1 MASNDAPDQFAVA
14 IRHPSAM
21 RQQFTRVRIDQHQAL
36 HRRIEARQLA
46 DPGEH
51 RLARGGSRANDRRIY
66 LVVVDQ
72 RL

>member
-1 MASNDAPDQFAVA
+1 
-14 IRHPSAM
+14 M
-21 RQQFTRVRIDQHQAL
+21 RQQFARVRIDQHQAL

-51 RLARGGSRANDRRIY
+51 RLARGGSRANDRRFY
-66 LVVVDQ
+66 LLVVDQ